1 MGKGATFIGD
11 GASSSTSSPIQ
22 SFAFD
27 CAESAVEDF
36 DDAMDDTFSSV
47 AGSSSALLSP
57 RVIGLNA
64 TSMASPRVLRYPTPP
79 RTTLQSFKL
88 LDFEVFAEDDVIE

>member
-57 RVIGLNA
+57 RIIGLNA
-64 TSMASPRVLRYPTPP
+64 TSMASPRVLQYPTPP

-88 LDFEVFAEDDVIE
+88 LDFEVFAEDDVVE